1 MQRGKNTQGEK
12 THGTSLKVVE
22 VKTDQ
27 VQIEREIERN
37 IKKIRSLISKLRPM
51 DRQKYFDGLLS
62 HILDEPVAWTAQTG
76 AKPSKTNV
84 EKDYSKLS
92 FEELILI
99 EELSVKMEQLYRTID
114 HDPS

>member
-1 MQRGKNTQGEK
+1 MQRAKNTSGEK
-12 THGTSLKVVE
+12 TQGTSMKVVE

-27 VQIEREIERN
+27 VQIEREIEKN
-37 IKKIRSLISKLRPM
+37 IKRIRSLISKLQPT

-62 HILDEPVAWTAQTG
+62 HILEEPIDWTGST
-76 AKPSKTNV
+76 AKSSKTTA